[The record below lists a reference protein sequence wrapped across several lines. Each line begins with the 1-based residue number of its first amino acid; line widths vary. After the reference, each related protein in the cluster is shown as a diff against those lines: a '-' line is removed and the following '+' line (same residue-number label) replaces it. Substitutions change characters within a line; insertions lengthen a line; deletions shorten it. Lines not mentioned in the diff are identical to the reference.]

1 MEDADLERL
10 FTGYG
15 QVLYARVIKD
25 RVTGN
30 SKCYGFVGMANAEQT
45 SHAIAALHG
54 YRLGER
60 AIVVKRQGDRSNDPP
75 PPPPVPTAGYGAP
88 MPHYGAPVYPGAP
101 PPPPPYGYAAPPPYG
116 WGAAPPGYGMP
127 PPGYE
132 GCERLVFCGVC
143 CTCNTRSP
151 NTGIRT

>member
-15 QVLYARVIKD
+15 QVIYARVIKD

-45 SHAIAALHG
+45 NHAIAALHG

-75 PPPPVPTAGYGAP
+75 PPLPAPGGYETPVMPYPPAA
-88 MPHYGAPVYPGAP
+88 YPGAP
-101 PPPPPYGYAAPPPYG
+101 PPPPPPPYGYAVPPPPQYG
-116 WGAAPPGYGMP
+116 WGAAPHMQAGYGMP
-127 PPGYE
+127 PPGY
-132 GCERLVFCGVC
+132 VW
-143 CTCNTRSP
+143 
-151 NTGIRT
+151 